1 MYACIYACMQH
12 VLVMKVDFQFDVH
25 MYVCLRSI
33 YTIILYAFDSVCM
46 SAVVQA
52 FHNEVIYCLSFL
64 SMYTS
69 MHVSKAAAGV
79 GVGSGGLRRQ
89 WNARNYKV

>member
-1 MYACIYACMQH
+1 M
-12 VLVMKVDFQFDVH
+12 DFQFDMHV
-25 MYVCLRSI
+25 YVCLRSI
-33 YTIILYAFDSVCM
+33 YTIILYAFDSLCM

-52 FHNEVIYCLSFL
+52 FYNEVIYCLYFLSLSVLIL
-64 SMYTS
+64 SMYVCVY
-69 MHVSKAAAGV
+69 VSKAAAGV